1 MTKSLEEIHYIRNK
15 SKIGSAGL
23 YGEEKG
29 RLFSNW
35 LGKNKKILELGC
47 RDGSLTQLF
56 SFGNEII
63 GVDIDR
69 SALSLFEKKFN
80 TKGYHLDLNS
90 DLPFSENE
98 FDAVVASEILEHI
111 YHPEDLIK
119 KISKTLKPD
128 GIFIGS
134 VPNAFSL
141 ANRIRLFFAQP
152 SKTALADPTHVH
164 FFSYSETKSILKKY
178 FFEVKLIS
186 LGRLRYLGK
195 ICPALFSFLIVFY
208 CKNPIQKL

>member
-1 MTKSLEEIHYIRNK
+1 MSKVGLEEIHYIRNK
-15 SKIGSAGL
+15 SKMGSIGL

-29 RLFSNW
+29 MLFSDW

-56 SFGNEII
+56 SAGNKIT

-69 SALSLFEKKFN
+69 SALDLFEKKFN
-80 TKGYHLDLNS
+80 TRGYYIDLNTEW
-90 DLPFSENE
+90 PFGENE
-98 FDAVVASEILEHI
+98 FDAVVASEVLEHF
-111 YHPEDLIK
+111 YYPQDVIK

-128 GIFIGS
+128 GLFMGS

-141 ANRIRLFFAQP
+141 ANRIRLFMARP

-164 FFSYSETKSILKKY
+164 FFSYSELESMLKEY
-178 FFEVKLIS
+178 FFEVKLIPF
-186 LGRLRYLGK
+186 GRLRYLGK
-195 ICPALFSFLIVFY
+195 IFPGLLSFSIVFL
-208 CKNPIQKL
+208 CKNPKS